1 MLLPVALTLGLIPS
15 QATTPPQAPKTPPDQ
30 HAPTVSPKKSENPSD
45 ANAAIIKEFVR
56 RVTDYA
62 ALHKKLEG
70 TLPALPKQTDPK
82 IIDQHERALATLIQ
96 DARKGAKQG
105 DIFQGQMQALVRRLL
120 APIFAGAEGAHVRAE
135 IMDNEYKGDVTL
147 TPSARYPDVIPVS
160 TVPPQVLQNLPKLP
174 EDMEYR
180 FVRQNLILFD
190 PHAHIIPDWVP
201 QAFK

>member
-82 IIDQHERALATLIQ
+82 IIDQHERALPRRHPGLDGAAAGTAEPAQ
-96 DARKGAKQG
+96 AARGHGVSFRPAESNPVRSACAHHPGLGA
-105 DIFQGQMQALVRRLL
+105 
-120 APIFAGAEGAHVRAE
+120 AGLQVERV
-135 IMDNEYKGDVTL
+135 
-147 TPSARYPDVIPVS
+147 P
-160 TVPPQVLQNLPKLP
+160 TV
-174 EDMEYR
+174 
-180 FVRQNLILFD
+180 
-190 PHAHIIPDWVP
+190 
-201 QAFK
+201 